1 MLNFNTHKRGL
12 FGKRLTQDD
21 LLSWSKEPITKPLLR
36 TIDKVLKKEA
46 PEIFKLIQ
54 TYMGDKK
61 SKQIASLN
69 TCLELTTKGWSLP
82 SIRDEL
88 YLQLIKQTSYNI
100 NAESLQRGW
109 ELMGKKNKAQQRKR
123 KIQFFILAVCLS
135 FFPPSSKFQTL
146 LERYILLQ
154 TNGDADTPEVPISI
168 YAKVCQKR
176 LEKILQTGPKKGLK
190 KPTFEEIELSKVN
203 Q

>member
-21 LLSWSKEPITKPLLR
+21 LLSWSKEPIGKPLMR
-36 TIDKVLKKEA
+36 TMDKILKKEA

-88 YLQLIKQTSYNI
+88 YLQLIKQTSYNLS
-100 NAESLQRGW
+100 AESLQRGW
-109 ELMGKKNKAQQRKR
+109 ELMGERTNATRTLNASR
-123 KIQFFILAVCLS
+123 ALVRSSGVSFIFSTV
-135 FFPPSSKFQTL
+135 
-146 LERYILLQ
+146 E
-154 TNGDADTPEVPISI
+154 
-168 YAKVCQKR
+168 
-176 LEKILQTGPKKGLK
+176 
-190 KPTFEEIELSKVN
+190 
-203 Q
+203 

>member
-1 MLNFNTHKRGL
+1 MEIESDILFNDMLNFNTHKRGL

-82 SIRDEL
+82 TIRDEL

-109 ELMGKKNKAQQRKR
+109 ELMGM
-123 KIQFFILAVCLS
+123 
-135 FFPPSSKFQTL
+135 
-146 LERYILLQ
+146 
-154 TNGDADTPEVPISI
+154 
-168 YAKVCQKR
+168 
-176 LEKILQTGPKKGLK
+176 
-190 KPTFEEIELSKVN
+190 
-203 Q
+203 

>member
-1 MLNFNTHKRGL
+1 MSSLQLQWTASSPTKPTAAIVELESDSLFNEMLNFNTHKRGL

-21 LLSWSKEPITKPLLR
+21 LLSWSKEPLTKPLLR
-36 TIDKVLKKEA
+36 TMDKILKKEA

-54 TYMGDKK
+54 TYMGDRK

-109 ELMGKKNKAQQRKR
+109 ELMGKRQRRKR
-123 KIQFFILAVCLS
+123 
-135 FFPPSSKFQTL
+135 
-146 LERYILLQ
+146 
-154 TNGDADTPEVPISI
+154 
-168 YAKVCQKR
+168 
-176 LEKILQTGPKKGLK
+176 
-190 KPTFEEIELSKVN
+190 IEKVN
-203 Q
+203 VRF

>member
-109 ELMGKKNKAQQRKR
+109 ELMGNKKR
-123 KIQFFILAVCLS
+123 KIQFDLL
-135 FFPPSSKFQTL
+135 FFFL
-146 LERYILLQ
+146 
-154 TNGDADTPEVPISI
+154 
-168 YAKVCQKR
+168 
-176 LEKILQTGPKKGLK
+176 
-190 KPTFEEIELSKVN
+190 F
-203 Q
+203 

>member
-1 MLNFNTHKRGL
+1 MRDLVFPSQWPPSSPTKPTAAIVELESDILFNEMLNFNTHKRGL

-21 LLSWSKEPITKPLLR
+21 LLSWSKEPLTKPLLR
-36 TIDKVLKKEA
+36 TMDKILKKEA

-54 TYMGDKK
+54 TYMGDRK

-82 SIRDEL
+82 TIRDEL

-109 ELMGKKNKAQQRKR
+109 ELMGRKER
-123 KIQFFILAVCLS
+123 ETRIGCSSLVSSGVSLVLS
-135 FFPPSSKFQTL
+135 TI
-146 LERYILLQ
+146 R
-154 TNGDADTPEVPISI
+154 
-168 YAKVCQKR
+168 
-176 LEKILQTGPKKGLK
+176 
-190 KPTFEEIELSKVN
+190 
-203 Q
+203 